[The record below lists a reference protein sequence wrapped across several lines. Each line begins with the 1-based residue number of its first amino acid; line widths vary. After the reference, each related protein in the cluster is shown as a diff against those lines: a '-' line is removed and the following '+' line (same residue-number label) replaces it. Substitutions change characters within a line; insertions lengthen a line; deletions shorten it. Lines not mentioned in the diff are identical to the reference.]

1 MLQPLPPQAENKLE
15 ALMKILGN
23 SITQDD
29 RRRLNGIIDLCAK
42 ACPSGQEG
50 ELLRHIDI
58 AHILV
63 NDMGMGINTVL
74 GSLVSGLLAGDK
86 VKREDIQSIA
96 GPVAMVI
103 ADGLF
108 NIHRLNFGK
117 ISIASE
123 NFRRLLL
130 SLAPDIRS
138 LLVAMAE
145 NLYELQQFS
154 SLDNDKKQV
163 VLNTAQHISIP
174 FAHRLG
180 LYHMKS
186 QLEDLH
192 MRYSLPEVY
201 TNILRQI
208 AELKPK
214 QESVFRSF
222 IAPIRKALEEHEI
235 KCEFKWRFKS
245 IPSIYQKMQKQGVA
259 LDQVYDLFAIRIIIH
274 PKPAEKES
282 EVAIDEKA
290 ECWRVY
296 SIVSDI
302 YKPDTTR
309 LRDWITRP
317 KASGYESLHTTVTT
331 PEGRVVEVQ
340 IRTVRMDE
348 IAEKGE
354 AAHWRYK
361 ESGRSSEIDNWM
373 REIRGVLEKPVPEQE
388 DELISRVRPAD
399 RIFVLTPAG
408 DVRDLPAGASVLD
421 FAFDIHSTLGA
432 SCTGARVNGKV
443 VPIKHIL
450 NNGDVVEILTSRN
463 QFPKIDWL
471 QFCITSKARNR
482 IRRALSEDRLKEAE
496 KGKSDL
502 MRRCRNWKVPY
513 TDELI
518 ERLLKYFKYKTALDL
533 YASLSKEE
541 IDWAEL
547 KKVALEGVPATIT
560 PPPPP
565 KKKKTEKHINTSDDA
580 IVIGDNTRN
589 ISYTLA
595 KCCSPIYGDE
605 VFGFV
610 TISRGITIHRKNCP
624 NAAALLSRHEYRV
637 IEARW
642 YEKAGE
648 GPYTVQLRITGD
660 DRLGLLADL
669 TSVLT
674 NEMKIN
680 ILSVALNSHDGFF
693 DGTLKL
699 QVRNRTQLD
708 EVNHR
713 LLKIKGVA
721 RVKRYFD

>member
-1 MLQPLPPQAENKLE
+1 MENKTELLLKVLGPALTLE
-15 ALMKILGN
+15 DK
-23 SITQDD
+23 
-29 RRRLNGIIDLCAK
+29 RRLKGIFEMYA
-42 ACPSGQEG
+42 QVYHG
-50 ELLRHIDI
+50 ESESVWIRHFDI

-63 NDMGMGINTVL
+63 RDMGMGVNTVL
-74 GSLVSGLLAGDK
+74 GSLVTGLLEGEKA
-86 VKREDIQSIA
+86 KREDVLNLV
-96 GPVAMVI
+96 GPVAMII
-103 ADGLF
+103 ADGL
-108 NIHRLNFGK
+108 NQIHRLNLGK
-117 ISIASE
+117 VSIASE

-145 NLYELQQFS
+145 NLHELQHFFS
-154 SLDNDKKQV
+154 IDEERKQLA
-163 VLNTAQHISIP
+163 LNTAQHIFIP

-201 TNILRQI
+201 DNIMKQI

-222 IAPIRKALEEHEI
+222 IAPIRKALAVAGI
-235 KCEFKWRFKS
+235 PCEFKWRFKS
-245 IPSIYQKMQKQGVA
+245 IPSIYHKMQKQEVP
-259 LDQVYDLFAIRIIIH
+259 LEQVYDLFAIRIIIQGQL
-274 PKPAEKES
+274 E
-282 EVAIDEKA
+282 DEKA

-302 YKPDTTR
+302 YKPDTSR

-340 IRTVRMDE
+340 IRTARMDE

-361 ESGRSSEIDNWM
+361 ESGRGSEMDNWM
-373 REIRGVLEKPVPEQE
+373 REIRDVLEKPVPEQ
-388 DELISRVRPAD
+388 DEELVSKTRPAD

-421 FAFDIHSTLGA
+421 FAFDIHSSLGA
-432 SCTGARVNGKV
+432 SCTGARVNGRV

-450 NNGDVVEILTSRN
+450 SNGDVVEILTSRN

-482 IRRALSEDRLKEAE
+482 IKRALSEDRLKEAE
-496 KGKSDL
+496 KGKADL

-518 ERLLKYFKYKTALDL
+518 ERLLKYFKFKTALDL
-533 YASLSKEE
+533 YASLSKEQ

-547 KKVALEGVPATIT
+547 KKVASEGLPAAVI
-560 PPPPP
+560 PPPLP
-565 KKKKTEKHINTSDDA
+565 KKKKTEKILNAPDDA

-595 KCCSPIYGDE
+595 KCCSPIYGDD

-624 NAAALLSRHEYRV
+624 NAASLLSRHEYRIV
-637 IEARW
+637 EARW

-669 TSVLT
+669 TNVLT

-680 ILSVALNSHDGFF
+680 ILSVSLNSHDGFF
-693 DGTLKL
+693 DGTMKL
-699 QVRNRTQLD
+699 QVRNRVQLD

-721 RVKRYFD
+721 RVKRFFD